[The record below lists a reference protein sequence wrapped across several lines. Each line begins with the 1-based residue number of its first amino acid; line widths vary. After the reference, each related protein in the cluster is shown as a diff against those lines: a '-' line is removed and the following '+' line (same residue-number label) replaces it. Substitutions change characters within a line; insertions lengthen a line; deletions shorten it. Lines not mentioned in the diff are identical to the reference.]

1 MENHLRAITAREG
14 IHIIRE
20 EATGL
25 QIFHGGYKET
35 IEDDTVISVI
45 EGDPRQWP
53 DADTPCYD
61 ILHVRDAFPSG
72 KKSFRFGRTTVTE
85 KLPASFLKR
94 HLGPARPSHL
104 YPRPTDGRPNFHVAI
119 STPSGLEQAE
129 EFYNNVVEFAL
140 WRTELER
147 AVTIFLRRRLNCLP
161 IF

>member
-14 IHIIRE
+14 THIIRE

-35 IEDDTVISVI
+35 IEDYIVISII
-45 EGDPRQWP
+45 EGDRRQWP
-53 DADTPCYD
+53 DADTSCYD
-61 ILHVRDAFPSG
+61 ILHVRDLFPPG

-85 KLPASFLKR
+85 KSLASFLKR
-94 HLGPARPSHL
+94 HLGPGRPLHL
-104 YPRPTDGRPNFHVAI
+104 YPPLTDGKPNFHVVI
-119 STPSGLEQAE
+119 STRSGLGQAE